1 MKVLIIEDDYRIVE
15 SVSLTFQVGWP
26 NVQVAYSRLGL
37 EGVDMV
43 GFENP
48 DIVILDLGLP
58 DVSGFEVL
66 KQIRN
71 FSSVP
76 IIILTVRSDEQAVV
90 KALEWGADDYVLKP
104 FRSLEL
110 LARIKAAMR
119 KQHLP
124 ESETCLNCGSFNFF
138 FANHR
143 IEKGNRVKHLTS
155 TESLILY
162 YLVMNRGKV
171 VTHANLAEKYGAL
184 IILDQLKLLDHI

>member
-76 IIILTVRSDEQAVV
+76 IIILTVRSDEQAV
-90 KALEWGADDYVLKP
+90 
-104 FRSLEL
+104 
-110 LARIKAAMR
+110 
-119 KQHLP
+119 
-124 ESETCLNCGSFNFF
+124 
-138 FANHR
+138 
-143 IEKGNRVKHLTS
+143 
-155 TESLILY
+155 
-162 YLVMNRGKV
+162 
-171 VTHANLAEKYGAL
+171 YGAL